1 MNKILEDYFN
11 EYLKINPDI
20 GSFLQYK
27 KYNNKYNNITLDN
40 HIDLLNSYNKKINKY
55 NNIYAKIFKYYIKHE
70 IELNKYDL
78 YIDLNPYDNPIL
90 EYIQLCK
97 GNGYYKL
104 KTKKDFL
111 DFINK
116 TNDFCN
122 YLDDSIENMLELQ
135 ENNISLPIFVCNLLI
150 NQIDNVINNKLY
162 LPDVNIPSSIKNYY
176 VNFMNT
182 LFKNKLIEIN
192 KILKNEYL
200 PKCNNKIGIY
210 NYKNGIEYYSKLI
223 KYTSSFNITPK
234 QIHNLGIKE
243 VNRIQ
248 NEIIQFKNINF
259 PKLNKLNLLQ
269 FFDYM
274 RKNKD
279 YKFNSKKELMN
290 YINKKQKIVEN
301 NYKKYFNETINHKVK
316 IKKVSSYN
324 EKVSSLGLLEIPS
337 YNYKKPS
344 IYYINTYLYDKI
356 KLYDILPLTLH
367 ESIPGHHFQ
376 MTYHI
381 EQKIPKFMLYCLDN
395 TAYIEGWALYAETLY
410 PYENIYEIYS
420 KLNYELSRA
429 IRLVLDTG
437 INCYK
442 WSYNK
447 SFNYYKNNSSLSKK
461 EIENE
466 LLRFICNPTQALN
479 YKLGEIFFKKYV
491 SKFDNIKVAHTNI
504 LKNGPIPLCFL
515 DNTIFNC
522 KQKKRIIKSK
532 KKRIIKSKKKEL

>member
-1 MNKILEDYFN
+1 
-11 EYLKINPDI
+11 I

-27 KYNNKYNNITLDN
+27 KYNNKYNNITLDD
-40 HIDLLNSYNKKINKY
+40 HIDLLNKYNKKISKY

-70 IELNKYDL
+70 IELNKYDI

-135 ENNISLPIFVCNLLI
+135 KNNISLPIFVCNLLI

-248 NEIIQFKNINF
+248 NEIIQF
-259 PKLNKLNLLQ
+259 
-269 FFDYM
+269 
-274 RKNKD
+274 
-279 YKFNSKKELMN
+279 
-290 YINKKQKIVEN
+290 
-301 NYKKYFNETINHKVK
+301 
-316 IKKVSSYN
+316 
-324 EKVSSLGLLEIPS
+324 
-337 YNYKKPS
+337 
-344 IYYINTYLYDKI
+344 
-356 KLYDILPLTLH
+356 
-367 ESIPGHHFQ
+367 
-376 MTYHI
+376 
-381 EQKIPKFMLYCLDN
+381 
-395 TAYIEGWALYAETLY
+395 
-410 PYENIYEIYS
+410 
-420 KLNYELSRA
+420 
-429 IRLVLDTG
+429 
-437 INCYK
+437 
-442 WSYNK
+442 
-447 SFNYYKNNSSLSKK
+447 
-461 EIENE
+461 
-466 LLRFICNPTQALN
+466 
-479 YKLGEIFFKKYV
+479 
-491 SKFDNIKVAHTNI
+491 
-504 LKNGPIPLCFL
+504 
-515 DNTIFNC
+515 
-522 KQKKRIIKSK
+522 
-532 KKRIIKSKKKEL
+532 